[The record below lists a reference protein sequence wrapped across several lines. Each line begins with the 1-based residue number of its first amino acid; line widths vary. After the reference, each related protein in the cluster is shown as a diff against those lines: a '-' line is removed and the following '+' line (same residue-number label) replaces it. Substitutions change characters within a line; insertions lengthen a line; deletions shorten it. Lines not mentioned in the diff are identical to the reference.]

1 MALSS
6 AERSGRVRP
15 SGVPTSIS
23 KASSAGNIGL
33 TPSAILKVSSISGG
47 KVAALTSRKCGR
59 NRTRSSCSR
68 PVCQGKPLGPGVR
81 TKAKARSPIKPDEGL
96 RHLLAR
102 HTLDWVATG
111 GLDGADPFHAD
122 PPMRPDEPRL
132 LLGDDDRVP

>member
-6 AERSGRVRP
+6 GERSGRVRP

-33 TPSAILKVSSISGG
+33 TPGAILKASSISGG
-47 KVAALTSRKCGR
+47 NVVAPPSRKCGR

-68 PVCQGKPLGPGVR
+68 PVCQGKPLGPDVADESKSAVAHQPG
-81 TKAKARSPIKPDEGL
+81 KADEGV

-102 HTLDWVATG
+102 HALDWIATD
-111 GLDGADPFHAD
+111 GLDGADPFHA
-122 PPMRPDEPRL
+122 PPMRLASR
-132 LLGDDDRVP
+132 